1 MVYCVYYCNRADV
14 IVDRTI
20 YKKSVYF
27 SIKNHIRGIVFQINK
42 YRRAVKV
49 QLSDVVFSADFIL
62 QFIRVCEEI
71 GYVVASVIA
80 RNAIRYIFGSC
91 YYIKTVV
98 S

>member
-1 MVYCVYYCNRADV
+1 MVYCIYYCNQFDV

-27 SIKNHIRGIVFQINK
+27 PIETHIRRIVFQINK

-49 QLSDVVFSADFIL
+49 QLGDVIFSADFIL
-62 QFIRVCEEI
+62 QFVRVCEEV

-80 RNAIRYIFGSC
+80 RNAVRYIIGLA
-91 YYIKTVV
+91 TT
-98 S
+98 